1 MWSLTYFKAYHNL
14 SKASQHL
21 EWNRLTNLVILN
33 WNICFFSQPDL
44 VKEFESNAELCKKD
58 QSIPSDT
65 RNTKTTATAEPTSI
79 PSDTCLH
86 ATILNSTE
94 DNQQNF
100 ETKTFENSMGNR
112 KHVTINSSGK
122 DVLRSVTQSSGT
134 SDPSKL
140 QNAEELQTSL
150 KDVLR
155 TANAT
160 TTTINITSGKM
171 LEKPAENEEDDELE
185 SLLSLGTPG
194 MNRNSDSTAVLQ
206 NKRVSWME
214 ENNKGNWTHCLCCK

>member
-1 MWSLTYFKAYHNL
+1 M
-14 SKASQHL
+14 
-21 EWNRLTNLVILN
+21 
-33 WNICFFSQPDL
+33 
-44 VKEFESNAELCKKD
+44 CKKD

-100 ETKTFENSMGNR
+100 ETKTFENSSGFR
-112 KHVTINSSGK
+112 KHITINSSGK
-122 DVLRSVTQSSGT
+122 DVLRSVTQSSST
-134 SDPSKL
+134 SEPSKP

-160 TTTINITSGKM
+160 TTNITTGKM
-171 LEKPAENEEDDELE
+171 LEKPAEYEEDDELE

-194 MNRNSDSTAVLQ
+194 MNKNSDSTAVLQ
-206 NKRVSWME
+206 NRKVS
-214 ENNKGNWTHCLCCK
+214 

>member
-1 MWSLTYFKAYHNL
+1 MY
-14 SKASQHL
+14 
-21 EWNRLTNLVILN
+21 
-33 WNICFFSQPDL
+33 
-44 VKEFESNAELCKKD
+44 KKD

-65 RNTKTTATAEPTSI
+65 RNAKTTATAEPTSI
-79 PSDTCLH
+79 PSDKCLH

-94 DNQQNF
+94 DKQQNF
-100 ETKTFENSMGNR
+100 ETKTFENSTGNR

-206 NKRVSWME
+206 NKRVS
-214 ENNKGNWTHCLCCK
+214 

>member
-1 MWSLTYFKAYHNL
+1 M
-14 SKASQHL
+14 
-21 EWNRLTNLVILN
+21 
-33 WNICFFSQPDL
+33 
-44 VKEFESNAELCKKD
+44 FESNAELCKKD
-58 QSIPSDT
+58 QYFPSDT
-65 RNTKTTATAEPTSI
+65 RNTKTTATAEPTSV

-100 ETKTFENSMGNR
+100 ETKTFENSSGIR

-122 DVLRSVTQSSGT
+122 DVLRSVTQLSGT

-155 TANAT
+155 TTNAT
-160 TTTINITSGKM
+160 TTNITTGKM
-171 LEKPAENEEDDELE
+171 LEMPAENEEDDELE

-194 MNRNSDSTAVLQ
+194 MNKNSDSTAVLQ
-206 NKRVSWME
+206 NKKVS
-214 ENNKGNWTHCLCCK
+214 

>member
-1 MWSLTYFKAYHNL
+1 
-14 SKASQHL
+14 
-21 EWNRLTNLVILN
+21 
-33 WNICFFSQPDL
+33 
-44 VKEFESNAELCKKD
+44 
-58 QSIPSDT
+58 
-65 RNTKTTATAEPTSI
+65 
-79 PSDTCLH
+79 
-86 ATILNSTE
+86 
-94 DNQQNF
+94 
-100 ETKTFENSMGNR
+100 MGNR

-150 KDVLR
+150 KDVLI

-160 TTTINITSGKM
+160 TTTININITSGKM

-194 MNRNSDSTAVLQ
+194 MNRNSDSTAVVQ
-206 NKRVSWME
+206 NKKVS
-214 ENNKGNWTHCLCCK
+214 

>member
-1 MWSLTYFKAYHNL
+1 M
-14 SKASQHL
+14 
-21 EWNRLTNLVILN
+21 
-33 WNICFFSQPDL
+33 
-44 VKEFESNAELCKKD
+44 CKKD

-65 RNTKTTATAEPTSI
+65 RNTKTTATAEPRSI
-79 PSDTCLH
+79 HSDTCLH

-100 ETKTFENSMGNR
+100 ETKTFENSRGNR

-122 DVLRSVTQSSGT
+122 DVLRSVTQSSCT
-134 SDPSKL
+134 SESSKP

-160 TTTINITSGKM
+160 TTINITTGKM
-171 LEKPAENEEDDELE
+171 VEKPAEYEEDDELE

-194 MNRNSDSTAVLQ
+194 MNKNSDSTAVLQ
-206 NKRVSWME
+206 NKKMS
-214 ENNKGNWTHCLCCK
+214 

>member
-1 MWSLTYFKAYHNL
+1 M
-14 SKASQHL
+14 
-21 EWNRLTNLVILN
+21 LN
-33 WNICFFSQPDL
+33 FSQPDL
-44 VKEFESNAELCKKD
+44 VKEFESNAEFCKKD
-58 QSIPSDT
+58 QSIPSHGSTDI
-65 RNTKTTATAEPTSI
+65 RNTKTTATAEPIPI

-86 ATILNSTE
+86 PTILNSTE

-100 ETKTFENSMGNR
+100 ETKTFENSSGIR

-122 DVLRSVTQSSGT
+122 DVLRSVTQSSGI

-160 TTTINITSGKM
+160 TTINMTTGKM
-171 LEKPAENEEDDELE
+171 VEKPAEYEEDDELE

-194 MNRNSDSTAVLQ
+194 MNKNSDSTAVLQ
-206 NKRVSWME
+206 NKKVS
-214 ENNKGNWTHCLCCK
+214 

>member
-1 MWSLTYFKAYHNL
+1 MKSSDQFSDIKLKCL
-14 SKASQHL
+14 L
-21 EWNRLTNLVILN
+21 
-33 WNICFFSQPDL
+33 FSQPDL

-58 QSIPSDT
+58 QSIPSHGSTDK
-65 RNTKTTATAEPTSI
+65 RNTKTTATAGPTPI

-86 ATILNSTE
+86 PTVLNGTE

-100 ETKTFENSMGNR
+100 ETKTFENSSGIR
-112 KHVTINSSGK
+112 KHVTVNSSGK
-122 DVLRSVTQSSGT
+122 DVLRSVTQSSCTG
-134 SDPSKL
+134 DPSKL

-160 TTTINITSGKM
+160 TTNITTGKV
-171 LEKPAENEEDDELE
+171 LEKPAGNEEDDELE

-194 MNRNSDSTAVLQ
+194 MNKNSDSTAVLQ
-206 NKRVSWME
+206 NKKVS
-214 ENNKGNWTHCLCCK
+214 

>member
-1 MWSLTYFKAYHNL
+1 M
-14 SKASQHL
+14 
-21 EWNRLTNLVILN
+21 
-33 WNICFFSQPDL
+33 
-44 VKEFESNAELCKKD
+44 CKKD

-100 ETKTFENSMGNR
+100 ETKTFENSSGFR
-112 KHVTINSSGK
+112 KHITINSSGK
-122 DVLRSVTQSSGT
+122 DVLRSVTQSSST
-134 SDPSKL
+134 SEPSKP

-160 TTTINITSGKM
+160 TTNITTGKM
-171 LEKPAENEEDDELE
+171 LEKPAEHEEDDELE

-194 MNRNSDSTAVLQ
+194 MKKNSDSTAVLQ
-206 NKRVSWME
+206 NRKVS
-214 ENNKGNWTHCLCCK
+214 

>member
-1 MWSLTYFKAYHNL
+1 M
-14 SKASQHL
+14 
-21 EWNRLTNLVILN
+21 
-33 WNICFFSQPDL
+33 
-44 VKEFESNAELCKKD
+44 CKKD

-65 RNTKTTATAEPTSI
+65 RNTKATATAEPTSI

-100 ETKTFENSMGNR
+100 ETKTFENSSGFR
-112 KHVTINSSGK
+112 KHVTINSTGK
-122 DVLRSVTQSSGT
+122 DVLRSVKQSSCT
-134 SDPSKL
+134 REPSKP

-150 KDVLR
+150 KDILR

-160 TTTINITSGKM
+160 TTVNITTRKM
-171 LEKPAENEEDDELE
+171 VEKPAEYEEDDELE

-194 MNRNSDSTAVLQ
+194 MNKNSDSTAVLQ
-206 NKRVSWME
+206 NKKVS
-214 ENNKGNWTHCLCCK
+214 

>member
-1 MWSLTYFKAYHNL
+1 M
-14 SKASQHL
+14 
-21 EWNRLTNLVILN
+21 
-33 WNICFFSQPDL
+33 
-44 VKEFESNAELCKKD
+44 CKKD

-100 ETKTFENSMGNR
+100 ETKTFENSSGFR

-122 DVLRSVTQSSGT
+122 DVLRSVTQSSST
-134 SDPSKL
+134 SEPSKP

-160 TTTINITSGKM
+160 TTNITTGKM
-171 LEKPAENEEDDELE
+171 LEKPAEYEEDDELE

-194 MNRNSDSTAVLQ
+194 MNKNSDSTAVLQ
-206 NKRVSWME
+206 NRKVS
-214 ENNKGNWTHCLCCK
+214 